1 VLISIWVKTT
11 LSLNLIEASSRPH
24 NILIIIHGL
33 SSSAELSRLHHEY
46 LLQLIMQLILLR
58 IILFIGPSIIAEG
71 KPAGIILVTAA
82 EVLSSSLLALFAASE
97 LLSLGVLLAIVL
109 FGLLLDILTSV
120 IEEVVLVLWWSWRS
134 ILLSWDK
141 ALRSHV
147 VASVLILL
155 WIVLGLEFLLVCQ
168 VLLILRLLLS
178 CILIVELLALSGSLV
193 KLRLVPSR

>member
-1 VLISIWVKTT
+1 
-11 LSLNLIEASSRPH
+11 
-24 NILIIIHGL
+24 
-33 SSSAELSRLHHEY
+33 
-46 LLQLIMQLILLR
+46 M
-58 IILFIGPSIIAEG
+58 PS
-71 KPAGIILVTAA
+71 KPA
-82 EVLSSSLLALFAASE
+82 LLALFAASE

-109 FGLLLDILTSV
+109 FRLLLNILASV
-120 IEEVVLVLWWSWRS
+120 VEEVVLVLWWSWRS